1 MQDAITLF
9 YKILHILVSWIFD
22 AEIVSGVTIGWVFVC
37 VAIFSILIRSI
48 LNVPRSSNS
57 LNISS
62 RKGYVNDYYRKH

>member
-9 YKILHILVSWIFD
+9 YQMLHILVSWIFD
-22 AEIVSGVTIGWVFVC
+22 AEIVSGVSIGWVFVC

-57 LNISS
+57 LNVSS
-62 RKGYVNDYYRKH
+62 RKGSDNGYYIKH